1 MENDNLTIFELIN
14 SYIKDKENTKCLQAL
29 KIVLDQVFETC
40 EDPTNIAEHILIIWN
55 GLCEIGA
62 EDLNYSDICK
72 LLSGDYS
79 VMSLL
84 NSSISLVDLY
94 YVKDKGALVLV
105 KGDEDGNPLEFI
117 TYYADTSKKKVKNYT
132 AYITLQIMQKYNPVL
147 TTNILTKETKTEYKN
162 KVLGENYIL

>member
-1 MENDNLTIFELIN
+1 MENNNLTIFELIN

-40 EDPTNIAEHILIIWN
+40 EDPTNIAEHILTIWN

-62 EDLNYSDICK
+62 EDLNYNDICK

-79 VMSLL
+79 IMSLL
-84 NSSISLVDLY
+84 NLSISLVDLY
-94 YVKDKGALVLV
+94 YFKDKGALVLV
-105 KGDEDGNPLEFI
+105 KGDEDDNPLEFI
-117 TYYADTSKKKVKNYT
+117 AYYADTSKNKAKHYT
-132 AYITLQIMQKYNPVL
+132 AYITLQVMQKYNPVL